1 MVQFCY
7 LLHFSQRCE
16 LLSWKAAFIHVIEFF
31 AAINY
36 NYNHKQWAY
45 EPQKHTKQIEINQ
58 SQTNDLLNPLS
69 SVCLDIG

>member
-16 LLSWKAAFIHVIEFF
+16 LSSWKAAFTIEFF
-31 AAINY
+31 AAIKY
-36 NYNHKQWAY
+36 NYNNKQWAY

-58 SQTNDLLNPLS
+58 SQTNALLNPLS